1 MSSVQCFKSVAN
13 FICKDLKII
22 YLKSLK
28 DSVFFFAQ
36 QLFQSL
42 QMLLPRNRGEKKKEP

>member
-1 MSSVQCFKSVAN
+1 MSSVECFKSIVN
-13 FICKDLKII
+13 KDFKII
-22 YLKSLK
+22 YQKSLK

-42 QMLLPRNRGEKKKEP
+42 QMLLPVNRGKKKKKEP